1 MKFARVQ
8 ETPNAHV
15 LKTNRT
21 SRHCPGQR
29 FRTDNCHCNG
39 PAKLRGGYLLLLGS
53 RRLRAG
59 QALRDRLLHHLACP
73 QLCGRHRAEVRAT
86 GAARRSSN
94 RACLTALDT
103 RPRGTVVSVA
113 TRASSSVKVI
123 VESSRMRY
131 PEPADSGFAQGSHAR
146 LRLCDRLRPLPEASA
161 RARPPQRGRVPYCGG
176 EPRKEKKRGRTP
188 PLGAARHASPVSAK
202 TFVNVTLPVSAPP
215 APRR

>member
-86 GAARRSSN
+86 GAARRNSN
-94 RACLTALDT
+94 RACLTALHT

-113 TRASSSVKVI
+113 TSASSSVKVI

-146 LRLCDRLRPLPEASA
+146 FRLCDRLRPLPEASA
-161 RARPPQRGRVPYCGG
+161 PARVRRSVVECRTAV
-176 EPRKEKKRGRTP
+176 ENREKKRSA
-188 PLGAARHASPVSAK
+188 AARRLSARLAMHPLSQLK
-202 TFVNVTLPVSAPP
+202 PS
-215 APRR
+215 